1 MGRKILVVDD
11 EPDIC
16 WALSAALSDDYEVTS
31 TGSGSEA
38 ASLLATGEYGLAFV
52 DAKLGDMDGIQLAR
66 EVSALYLHTTVVLVS
81 GFVDDDDDA
90 VRQALVSGML
100 KAFVSKPFSLDVI
113 RRLATEALPTR
124 RPRGGG

>member
-1 MGRKILVVDD
+1 MVDD

-16 WALSAALSDDYEVTS
+16 WALSAALSGDYEVTS

-66 EVSALYLHTTVVLVS
+66 QVSDLDLPTTVVLVS

-113 RRLATEALPTR
+113 RCLAKEALPAR